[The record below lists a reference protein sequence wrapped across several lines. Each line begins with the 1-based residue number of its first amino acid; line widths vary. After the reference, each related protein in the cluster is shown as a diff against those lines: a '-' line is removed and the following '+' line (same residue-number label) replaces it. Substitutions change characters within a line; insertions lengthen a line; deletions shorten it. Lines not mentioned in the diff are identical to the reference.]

1 MDKDL
6 AAQKNSVRNEKY
18 HMSVKIQSMM
28 EKQIIKQQRELDEV
42 EAIMSE
48 RFDKLQA
55 LYRDKANKKR
65 SNRDKITELKQ
76 DIIKL
81 KMNKELAWDKITDTY
96 QNTNKNVL
104 EDRVRGLE

>member
-1 MDKDL
+1 MDKGL

-18 HMSVKIQSMM
+18 NMSVKIQSMM